1 MKNYKSKF
9 KKNSHV
15 LLRMNTD
22 IKKYFIVLNKIKFG
36 MGGWVIRVHQWPI
49 NLGWGRVIQRKKICV
64 YLRAFFAKKLA
75 YSVWNKWFF

>member
-1 MKNYKSKF
+1 MYTL
-9 KKNSHV
+9 V
-15 LLRMNTD
+15 LSFLSTGQAG

-49 NLGWGRVIQRKKICV
+49 NLGVRLGNLNPKNLC
-64 YLRAFFAKKLA
+64 LSACFFFAKKLT